1 MKIKLLFQATI
12 LLVIVSILSFFYYQ
26 YLRDTNQKLTKA
38 IEKNDTK
45 INDFNEDIVNE
56 LVNVEYN
63 STDKNGNTFYLNA
76 EKAVVELEGSKNSN
90 KVQLDEVV
98 SVITIKNKGII
109 YIYSTNAIYNKLNHD
124 TFFFNNVNINYL
136 NNTIFS
142 ENLDLI
148 FSEKIC
154 EICNNVSYKSEKLS
168 LNSDKIL
175 IDMLTG
181 DIRLEMKN
189 KNEKVNLTAKYEY
202 IN

>member
-154 EICNNVSYKSEKLS
+154 EIYNNVSYKSEKLS